1 MRCTKFSW
9 QSMSPLQNPSY
20 APGYTL
26 QQVLL
31 AKEKFRLIGEFR
43 KFTKFNVQLNVSYCK
58 PVTTVT

>member
-1 MRCTKFSW
+1 MF
-9 QSMSPLQNPSY
+9 PLQNPSY